1 MTINVA
7 ETVISVPLNKL
18 SLSPLNVRKRPARPE
33 QDQELKTSIFRTGLQ
48 QNLVAVPGDG
58 DGAFAVVAG
67 GRRLKMLQELASE
80 DSIAGDYAVR
90 CKIVPLEDGAE
101 HSLIENAVRA
111 NMHASEEVTAFRD
124 LILEKDFSRDAVAER
139 YGVTLRVVDQ
149 RMKLANVAPEILEA
163 WRDGALTQ
171 AQVEAFAL
179 SDDPERQR
187 SYFEESADWALKPDS
202 IRKAML
208 QQALCVGRDRL
219 ATFVGREEHEAAGG
233 AVVTDL
239 FLEHVFLQDAALVQ
253 ELAAKK
259 LQRLCDEAVAS
270 EGWAWGKAQP
280 DFSYRDFEKFQ
291 RIHGKSAVDPERE
304 ALKAKLGAAQA
315 ASAARETELTAQCTN
330 PETGEVDQE
339 AFELASEADSEL
351 ERVSGEIEAANEALQ
366 ARINDTPLLYASQ
379 EKALAGIAVSISS
392 DGRPEFKC
400 GLVHPD
406 QWKQLCEL
414 RERARI
420 REKLIAE
427 RAGKGRGV
435 AAVSGDDDVVDNSD
449 NTYVGG
455 EDGRDIGEMDGET
468 GEDAEF
474 NSASSLEDQA
484 ALDAEVDA
492 TLKRQRE
499 AAAERERQEAEH
511 AQEMRGDLPASLV
524 SSLTLERTAAL
535 RAVIAQRPDLAF
547 RLAVYQF
554 ALGICSLPR
563 GHAPVI
569 GIEVRRMGLS
579 GQADTLAGKF
589 YQETVERLCKNL
601 PGDHENLF
609 GHIMAAGDDELFAIL
624 AAGVAGAIDAHIPG
638 PQETYRGKKRLAD
651 AIARAAE
658 LDMSKWWQADEKFF
672 ARVPKGVM
680 IEAMREAAPMI
691 RDLPSDKDRELA
703 LADLARQ
710 PKAELVKI
718 ATQALEGA
726 GWLPKPLRTKGM
738 SDGIALDGNGQRAV
752 GNRGGELVDADAFHD
767 ADESRDGGD
776 HSDRG
781 ERGDEDAAGY
791 AKTSDD
797 PASMRD
803 QAGSQASANPAP
815 IAELP
820 PWMTEEDAAEQ
831 GEAIDASS
839 VPGGGASDNG
849 SSGDTDSAA
858 DIGTKAAASME
869 AGDGHGRNASAKPAA
884 KSRTKAKAKPPMKV
898 RAKAKAEKPAARA
911 SRKRSHASGAARSL

>member
-1 MTINVA
+1 M
-7 ETVISVPLNKL
+7 
-18 SLSPLNVRKRPARPE
+18 
-33 QDQELKTSIFRTGLQ
+33 
-48 QNLVAVPGDG
+48 
-58 DGAFAVVAG
+58 
-67 GRRLKMLQELASE
+67 
-80 DSIAGDYAVR
+80 
-90 CKIVPLEDGAE
+90 
-101 HSLIENAVRA
+101 
-111 NMHASEEVTAFRD
+111 
-124 LILEKDFSRDAVAER
+124 ER
-139 YGVTLRVVDQ
+139 
-149 RMKLANVAPEILEA
+149 I
-163 WRDGALTQ
+163 
-171 AQVEAFAL
+171 
-179 SDDPERQR
+179 
-187 SYFEESADWALKPDS
+187 
-202 IRKAML
+202 
-208 QQALCVGRDRL
+208 
-219 ATFVGREEHEAAGG
+219 
-233 AVVTDL
+233 
-239 FLEHVFLQDAALVQ
+239 
-253 ELAAKK
+253 
-259 LQRLCDEAVAS
+259 
-270 EGWAWGKAQP
+270 
-280 DFSYRDFEKFQ
+280 
-291 RIHGKSAVDPERE
+291 
-304 ALKAKLGAAQA
+304 
-315 ASAARETELTAQCTN
+315 
-330 PETGEVDQE
+330 
-339 AFELASEADSEL
+339 
-351 ERVSGEIEAANEALQ
+351 SGEIEAANEALQ
-366 ARINDTPLLYASQ
+366 ARINKTPLLYDPA
-379 EKALAGIAVSISS
+379 ERVLAGFAVSISS
-392 DGRPEFKC
+392 DGRPEFKR

-427 RAGKGRGV
+427 RAGKVRGV
-435 AAVSGDDDVVDNSD
+435 AAVSGDDNAVDDSD

-455 EDGRDIGEMDGET
+455 EDGRDSGEMDGET

-680 IEAMREAAPMI
+680 IEAMREAAAMI
-691 RDLPSDKDRELA
+691 RELPSDKERELA

-726 GWLPKPLRTKGM
+726 GWLPKPLRTKG
-738 SDGIALDGNGQRAV
+738 LVNGNGQWAV
-752 GNRGGELVDADAFHD
+752 GNRGGELVDADANH
-767 ADESRDGGD
+767 ARDGGD
-776 HSDRG
+776 CSD
-781 ERGDEDAAGY
+781 DDADDAAETG
-791 AKTSDD
+791 ATADD
-797 PASMRD
+797 PASVRNE
-803 QAGSQASANPAP
+803 AGSQALADPAP
-815 IAELP
+815 MVELP
-820 PWMTEEDAAEQ
+820 PWMTEDVAEQ
-831 GEAIDASS
+831 GEAVDASS
-839 VPGGGASDNG
+839 LPAGEGSDSGSTGTDHSADKGAKDAATTAKADEHG
-849 SSGDTDSAA
+849 RSAA
-858 DIGTKAAASME
+858 
-869 AGDGHGRNASAKPAA
+869 AKSAA
-884 KSRTKAKAKPPMKV
+884 KSRAKAKAKPLKKV
-898 RAKAKAEKPAARA
+898 KAKAGKSAERS
-911 SRKRSHASGAARSL
+911 SRKPPLANGTARSV